1 MCMTKNDLI
10 NDVAASLTATL
21 EKEKVDMVK
30 AVFLVKMQGY
40 EIHEVSTL
48 PSVEVADND
57 FILKRFTV
65 DMLAKGLRESSIKAY
80 LDVVKPFMLYTGI
93 NYTNITA
100 QHITDYLAIRKVT
113 KNAFGRKNSQTYL
126 ADVCRKILIFF
137 SWAYKKRHINE
148 DIVRDVDRIKGR
160 KKKKDRITPEET
172 EACRENLACDREKAL
187 FELMLSTGMR
197 VGEIT
202 KLRIED
208 IDFQH
213 RKICIHG
220 EKTANA
226 DREGYLSIK
235 ARNAVHKYVGTRT
248 NGYVFRP
255 LRNNVIPDGQPIGV
269 SALEKIAKNIGRK
282 AGVHCTTT
290 VHVYRKT
297 FASETYRRTGNIK
310 LVSILLGHA
319 STDMTEKY
327 YLVDDMKDIEYQA
340 LYAA

>member
-10 NDVAASLTATL
+10 NEVAASLTTTL
-21 EKEKVDMVK
+21 EQEKVDMVK

-40 EIHEVSTL
+40 EIHEVNTL

-65 DMLAKGLRESSIKAY
+65 DMLAKGLKESSIKAY
-80 LDVVKPFMLYTGI
+80 LDVIKPFLY
-93 NYTNITA
+93 YTQVNFTCVTS
-100 QHITDYLAIRKVT
+100 QHITDYLAIRKVA

-126 ADVCRKILIFF
+126 ANVCRVLLIFF
-137 SWAYKKRHINE
+137 GWAYKKHHISE
-148 DIVRDVDRIKGR
+148 DIVRDIDRIKGR
-160 KKKKDRITPEET
+160 QKKKDRITPEEM
-172 EACRENLACDREKAL
+172 ENCRENLKDDREKAL
-187 FELMLSTGMR
+187 FELMLATGMR
-197 VGEIT
+197 VGEIS

-208 IDFQH
+208 IDFQQ
-213 RKICIHG
+213 RKVNIHG
-220 EKTANA
+220 EKTENA

-235 ARNAVHKYVGTRT
+235 ARNAIRKYIGSRT
-248 NGYVFRP
+248 SGYVFRP
-255 LRNNVIPDGQPIGV
+255 LKNNVLADDQAISVG
-269 SALEKIAKNIGRK
+269 ALEDIAKAIGKR

-327 YLVDDMKDIEYQA
+327 YLVDDMENIKYQA